1 MRVVVAAIALLMLVP
16 TPVNAADGRD
26 VFTGILQGLA
36 GEIDRQQQRKAE
48 KRAQQL
54 FNRLFPAC
62 AGGDVGAC
70 DSILEIPNLTP
81 DTRETIWQQRQFH
94 ATQKQEQQAAFTANW
109 NTCQRL
115 TDVTACDAALAFSG
129 LVEADRS
136 KLVIWRSE
144 AEARGRIAA
153 ERAAQ
158 ELREQREAEVRA
170 ARNAMWQQAIA
181 EQQAAQARKEAETA
195 RAVAAQEK
203 AAEQQRLRKESDQQ
217 RIMLLVVMAVGMLV
231 MAGLAVQGF
240 RTMPPRSPPIAP
252 LVSESPPATV
262 QEHSDA
268 TVPRFLPL
276 TGHFPTDIRNALQ
289 EMSGNE
295 GVAHG

>member
-1 MRVVVAAIALLMLVP
+1 MRVIVAAIALLMLVP
-16 TPVNAADGRD
+16 TPVNAVDGRD

-36 GEIDRQQQRKAE
+36 GEIDRQQRRKAE

-94 ATQKQEQQAAFTANW
+94 TTQKQEQQAAFAANW

-136 KLVIWRSE
+136 KLLIWRSE
-144 AEARGRIAA
+144 AEARRRIAA
-153 ERAAQ
+153 VRAAQ
-158 ELREQREAEVRA
+158 ELREQREAEERA

-181 EQQAAQARKEAETA
+181 EQKAAQARKEAETA
-195 RAVAAQEK
+195 RAVAAQER
-203 AAEQQRLRKESDQQ
+203 AAEQERRRKESDQQ
-217 RIMLLVVMAVGMLV
+217 RLMLLVVMAVGMLV
-231 MAGLAVQGF
+231 MAGLAIRGF

-252 LVSESPPATV
+252 LVVESPPTIV
-262 QEHSDA
+262 QEHSA
-268 TVPRFLPL
+268 VAAPQFLPL

-295 GVAHG
+295 GAAHG

>member
-1 MRVVVAAIALLMLVP
+1 MRVIVTAIALLMLVP
-16 TPVNAADGRD
+16 TPVNAVDGRD

-36 GEIDRQQQRKAE
+36 GEIDRQQRRKAE

-54 FNRLFPAC
+54 FNNLFPAC

-70 DSILEIPNLTP
+70 DSILAIPNLTP

-94 ATQKQEQQAAFTANW
+94 ATQKHEQQATFTANW

-115 TDVTACDAALAFSG
+115 TDVAACDAALAFSG

-158 ELREQREAEVRA
+158 ELRERREAEERA

-181 EQQAAQARKEAETA
+181 EQKAAQARKEAETA
-195 RAVAAQEK
+195 RAVAAQER
-203 AAEQQRLRKESDQQ
+203 AAEQERRRKESDQQ
-217 RIMLLVVMAVGMLV
+217 RLMLLVVMAVGILV
-231 MAGLAVQGF
+231 MAGLAVRGF

-252 LVSESPPATV
+252 LVAESPPAAV
-262 QEHSDA
+262 EEQSA
-268 TVPRFLPL
+268 VAAPPFLPL

-289 EMSGNE
+289 EMTGNE
-295 GVAHG
+295 GAAYG